1 MSMQSDPRPEVI
13 VTCLK
18 KRLSGVTTTITNLLP
33 EQAKHLNLGYCGS
46 DIPGL
51 KEAAAS
57 PRFQRLSF
65 WQAVWASR
73 KRLHDGRK
81 IIWHVRRDNEMI
93 LGLLMRGVLRLPIA
107 LVFTSAATRRHGRWP
122 LWLISRMDAVI
133 ATTPLA
139 HEKIADVAPKN
150 TRVIAHGVN
159 TYSFVP
165 PVNQAL
171 AWQQTGLPGKYGI
184 GVFGRVRHQKGIH
197 LFVPALIGLLPRY
210 PDFTAVICGLCKPED
225 EVYKAQLVAKIE
237 AAGLTK
243 RIIWLGLVPAEDL
256 ALWYQRVSI
265 TVACPLNEG
274 FGLTPIEG
282 MACGSAVVA
291 SRTGAFEE
299 IVLEG
304 VTGHLVPTDDVP
316 TLVQAL
322 EKLLQS
328 PEQITRFAAA
338 GRERVVAHY
347 SIESEARRIAEV
359 YDLTQAESI
368 SRR

>member
-1 MSMQSDPRPEVI
+1 MSMQENTRAEVI

-33 EQAKHLNLGYCGS
+33 EQAQQLKLGYCGS

-57 PRFQRLSF
+57 PSFVRLSL
-65 WQAVWASR
+65 WQAILASR
-73 KRLHDGRK
+73 KRLPDGRK

-93 LGLLMRGVLRLPIA
+93 LGLLLRGVLRLPIA

-122 LWLISRMDAVI
+122 LWLISRMDSVI

-150 TRVIAHGVN
+150 TRVIPHGVN
-159 TYSFVP
+159 TRAFVP
-165 PVNQAL
+165 PADQTL
-171 AWQQTGLPGKYGI
+171 AWQESGLPGKFGI

-197 LFVPALIGLLPRY
+197 LFVPALIELLPRY

-225 EVYKAQLVAKIE
+225 EAYKAELVAKIE
-237 AAGLTK
+237 AAGLAH
-243 RIIWLGLVPAEDL
+243 RFVWLGLVPAEDL

-299 IVLEG
+299 IVVEG
-304 VTGHLVPTDDVP
+304 QTGHLVPTDDVP
-316 TLVQAL
+316 AL
-322 EKLLQS
+322 IHALDKLMRDPAL
-328 PEQITRFAAA
+328 INRMALA
-338 GRERVVAHY
+338 GRKRVVTHY
-347 SIESEARRIAEV
+347 SIEAEARRIGEV
-359 YDLTQAESI
+359 YALTQAASQ
-368 SRR
+368 SVR

>member
-1 MSMQSDPRPEVI
+1 MQQDTRPEVI

-33 EQAKHLNLGYCGS
+33 EQAQHLQLGYCGS

-65 WQAVWASR
+65 WQALWASR
-73 KRLHDGRK
+73 KRLPDGRK

-93 LGLLMRGVLRLPIA
+93 LGLLMRGVLRLPIR

-139 HEKIADVAPKN
+139 AEKIADISPPL
-150 TRVIAHGVN
+150 TRVIPHGVN
-159 TYSFVP
+159 TQAFVP
-165 PVNQAL
+165 PADQHA
-171 AWQQTGLPGKYGI
+171 AWQQTGLPGQFGI

-197 LFVPALIGLLPRY
+197 LFVQAMLELLPHH

-225 EVYKAQLVAKIE
+225 EAYKAALVAQIE
-237 AAGLTK
+237 AAGLSQ
-243 RIIWLGLVPAEDL
+243 RIVWLGLVPAEDL
-256 ALWYQRVSI
+256 SLWYQRVSI

-282 MACGSAVVA
+282 MACGSSVVA

-299 IVLEG
+299 IVAEG
-304 VTGHLVPTDDVP
+304 VTGHLVPTDDAP
-316 TLVQAL
+316 ALAQAL
-322 EKLLQS
+322 EKLLKS

-338 GRERVVAHY
+338 GRERVVANY
-347 SIESEARRIAEV
+347 SIEAEARRIGEV
-359 YDLTQAESI
+359 YALTQAAST
-368 SRR
+368 SNG